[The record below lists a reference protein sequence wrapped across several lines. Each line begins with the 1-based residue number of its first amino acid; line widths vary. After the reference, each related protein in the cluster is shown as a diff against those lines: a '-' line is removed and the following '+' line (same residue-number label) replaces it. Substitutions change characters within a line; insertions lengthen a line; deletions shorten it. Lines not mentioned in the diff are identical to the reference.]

1 MKRRGQTLAA
11 TLIVLVIMGMLV
23 MVFMYGSGG
32 GKSSRKDGKGTTV
45 PGAAM
50 YKARDEA
57 CKSNLSQ
64 TRSSLE
70 IARSTAGDE
79 PVASLT
85 DTRLSAEFLRCPI
98 GKEAYSYDAA
108 SGEVHCPHLGHEK
121 Y

>member
-11 TLIVLVIMGMLV
+11 TLICLVIMGMLV
-23 MVFMYGSGG
+23 MVFMYGSTG
-32 GKSSRKDGKGTTV
+32 GKSSRKDGKGTTL
-45 PGAAM
+45 PGLAM

-70 IARSTAGDE
+70 IARANAGDE
-79 PVASLT
+79 PPTSLS
-85 DTRLSAEFLRCPI
+85 DTRLAPEFLRCPI
-98 GKEAYSYDAA
+98 GKEPYTYDPAT
-108 SGEVHCPHLGHEK
+108 GEVKCAHPGHDK